1 MAELVKTIENVDE
14 LFAQIEVNGQTF
26 VSERYVPHTEYVP
39 RRENNTD
46 LHSTAPVPQQAPS
59 APVQGEDVYAVEL
72 NNVLHDFDDRELAV
86 ELQEEATARSNADTA
101 LRNDLNA
108 EISARENADTALG
121 NAISAEATARQN
133 ADIAL
138 GNDIGAE
145 ATARQNTDT
154 ALSGDIT
161 TNANAISAINA
172 KIPNQASAQNQLA
185 DKNFVNSSIATNTA
199 DYISNNGQPFNSVA
213 ELEAYSGT
221 VTNNDYAFVTGV
233 DASGNTYYDR
243 YKATVTGGTVTW
255 ALEYR
260 LNNSSFTAEQW
271 ATINSGLTQS
281 SVDSDIE
288 DAIKA
293 LDVASVGGN
302 GKYIKSIS
310 QVDGKIVA
318 VEDNLTATGGLAFTG
333 TRAQYEQAK
342 LIPVGQVGHI
352 PSGALVNITDENRTY
367 ETSGTGSGQ
376 TLSLIARVMKAGDG
390 ITITS
395 DDAIKADTVTFTG
408 TRAQWEALS
417 TAQKAKF
424 NIVNITDEELTDD
437 VITDTVEVGNMKA
450 VTSNAVGELFKFRS
464 YTRISAGEQLAPKD
478 YNEFEIENAD
488 LPIAIQGYKVVAHY
502 VEQVIKDAF
511 LMQLHKSVGGKW
523 RLTVFNCASVTQTIP
538 DIIINVLF
546 MKE

>member
-1 MAELVKTIENVDE
+1 MAEIVKTIENVDE
-14 LFAQIEVNGQTF
+14 LFAQIEVNGETF

-39 RRENNTD
+39 SAPRSNNTTD
-46 LHSTAPVPQQAPS
+46 LHSTAQITPQAPTE
-59 APVQGEDVYAVEL
+59 PEQGEDVYAVEL

-86 ELQEEATARSNADTA
+86 ELQEEATARQNADTA
-101 LRNDLNA
+101 LQENITA
-108 EISARENADTALG
+108 EATARQNADTALG
-121 NAISAEATARQN
+121 NDISAEATARQN

-145 ATARQNTDT
+145 ATARQNADT
-154 ALSGDIT
+154 ALGGDIT
-161 TNANAISAINA
+161 ANANAISAINA

-199 DYISNNGQPFNSVA
+199 DYISNNGQPFTSVA

-221 VTNNDYAFVTGV
+221 VTNNDYAFVTGI

-310 QVDGKIVA
+310 QVDGKIVP

-352 PSGALVNITDENRTY
+352 PSGALVRITDENRTY

-376 TLSLIARVMKAGDG
+376 TLSLVARVMSAGDG

-395 DDAIKADTVTFTG
+395 DDAIKADTITFTG

-450 VTSNAVGELFKFRS
+450 VTSNAVANAINNHIKS
-464 YTRISAGEQLAPKD
+464 VAVSASTDSGG
-478 YNEFEIENAD
+478 NAYLGYD
-488 LPIAIQGYKVVAHY
+488 FVHMIPIAFVPINYGTELVYWQFATYGN
-502 VEQVIKDAF
+502 
-511 LMQLHKSVGGKW
+511 SVYI
-523 RLTVFNCASVTQTIP
+523 RCNRANLTIEGT
-538 DIIINVLF
+538 LYYL
-546 MKE
+546 EH